1 MVQNADIT
9 DTIAAIATPP
19 GKGGIGVIRISG
31 PATCEIAVA
40 ILGKQPA
47 LRQACLVK
55 FKDADGTTLDQGI
68 ALLFAAP
75 ASYTGEDVLELQG
88 HGGPMVLDALLQRV
102 LDLGARL
109 ARPGEFSERA
119 FLNNK
124 LDLAQAEAVA
134 DLIDAGSRQAA
145 SAAMRSLEGEFS
157 QQVRNLTQALLELRI
172 YVEAAIDFA
181 EEEIDYLADGV
192 VLARVDDLR
201 SRLQTLLGQSRS
213 GVVLRE
219 GLRVVIAG
227 QPNVGK
233 SSLLNRLAGRDTAIV
248 TAYPGTTRDVLREYI
263 SLDGLPLHI
272 VDTAGLRESD
282 DPIETEGVRRA
293 HVEMTSAD
301 RVLLVVDDTRGAGAA
316 ERALLA
322 GLAPEQ
328 PVSLLFNKCDL
339 SGRVP
344 AEFEQDGYPS
354 LRISATSGAG
364 MDLLVA
370 HLQVA
375 AGFQAPE
382 AGGFTARRRHL
393 AALDMALAAVDRGR
407 EHLTGAAA
415 GELLAEELRL
425 AQKALGEITGEFS
438 SEDLL
443 GRIFSSF
450 CIGK

>member
-1 MVQNADIT
+1 MTHSSSVT

-31 PATCEIAVA
+31 AQSAQIAAAVLGQCPA
-40 ILGKQPA
+40 P
-47 LRQACLVK
+47 RQANLHK
-55 FKDADGTTLDQGI
+55 FKDSAGRALDHGI
-68 ALLFAAP
+68 ALFFAAP

-102 LDLGARL
+102 LGLGARM

-119 FLNNK
+119 FINNK

-157 QQVRNLTQALLELRI
+157 QQVRDLTQALVELRI

-181 EEEIDYLADGV
+181 EEEIDYLADGA
-192 VLARVDDLR
+192 VLAGVDGLR
-201 SRLQTLLGQSRS
+201 GRLQTLLAASRS

-248 TAYPGTTRDVLREYI
+248 TATPGTTRDVLREYI

-272 VDTAGLRESD
+272 VDTAGLRVSE
-282 DPIETEGVRRA
+282 DPIEAEGVRRA
-293 HVEMTSAD
+293 HVEFAHAD
-301 RVLLVVDDTRGAGAA
+301 RVLLVVDDSVGLGTA
-316 ERALLA
+316 ERELLA
-322 GLAPEQ
+322 GFKPQQ

-339 SGRVP
+339 SGR
-344 AEFEQDGYPS
+344 AAAQFEQDGYPT
-354 LRISATSGAG
+354 LRLSATTGAG
-364 MDLLVA
+364 IELLIA
-370 HLQVA
+370 HLQAA
-375 AGFQAPE
+375 AGYYAPE
-382 AGGFTARRRHL
+382 AGGFMARRRHL
-393 AALDMALAAVDRGR
+393 AALELAGAAINRGR
-407 EHLTGAAA
+407 EHLLSTAA

-425 AQKALGEITGEFS
+425 AQQALGEITGEFS

-443 GRIFSSF
+443 GRIFASF

>member
-1 MVQNADIT
+1 MTSNVEIT
-9 DTIAAIATPP
+9 DTIAAVATAA
-19 GKGGIGVIRISG
+19 GRGGIGVIRVSG
-31 PATCEIAVA
+31 PLSQDIAIAV
-40 ILGKQPA
+40 LRRCPA
-47 LRQACLVK
+47 PRQTQLCA
-55 FKDADGTTLDQGI
+55 FRDANGQALDQGI
-68 ALLFAAP
+68 ALFFAAP

-102 LDLGARL
+102 LSLGARA

-145 SAAMRSLEGEFS
+145 TAAMRSLEGEFS
-157 QQVRNLTQALLELRI
+157 KQVRALTEALVDLRI

-181 EEEIDYLADGV
+181 EEEIDYLADGA
-192 VLARVDDLR
+192 VLAWVDNLQQ
-201 SRLQTLLGQSRS
+201 RLQTLLQQSRS

-248 TAYPGTTRDVLREYI
+248 TEYPGTTRDVLREYI

-272 VDTAGLRESD
+272 VDTAGLRDSQDPVES
-282 DPIETEGVRRA
+282 EGVRRA
-293 HVEMTSAD
+293 YAELQHAD
-301 RVLLVVDDTRGAGAA
+301 IVLLVAEDHHRLGTTERRLLSELTGAA
-316 ERALLA
+316 
-322 GLAPEQ
+322 
-328 PVSLLFNKCDL
+328 PVTLLFNKCDL
-339 SGRVP
+339 SGGTPGV
-344 AEFEQDGYPS
+344 FEYEGYPA
-354 LRISATSGAG
+354 LRVSAVSGAG
-364 MDLLVA
+364 MDALVA
-370 HLQVA
+370 HLQAA
-375 AGFQAPE
+375 AGYRAPD
-382 AGGFTARRRHL
+382 AGSFMARRRHL
-393 AALDMALAAVDRGR
+393 TALQQALDAVVSGRQHLAGQ
-407 EHLTGAAA
+407 AA

-425 AQKALGEITGEFS
+425 AQQALGEITGEFS
-438 SEDLL
+438 SDDLL